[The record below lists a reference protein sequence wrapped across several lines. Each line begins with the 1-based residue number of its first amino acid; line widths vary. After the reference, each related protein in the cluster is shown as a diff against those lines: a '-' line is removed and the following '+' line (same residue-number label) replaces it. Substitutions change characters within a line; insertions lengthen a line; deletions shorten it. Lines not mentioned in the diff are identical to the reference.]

1 MDIQESQ
8 IVEFL
13 EGGRFVVAVCLG
25 KKGTRFHLLTHLGRE
40 TNLSKNRVIHRSS
53 QRIKTSPREEAIT
66 ILKEINEQRS
76 SIQKDIDIAEI
87 WELLEGEDQVWNP
100 REFSEIIFGE
110 KSTPDHEAASIRAV
124 ITERTHFKF
133 KDGFIRP
140 QPKEAVERLIEQRRR
155 EEEKIK
161 RLEQGTKLLNAIW
174 GQDKSISDISDTSV
188 WIEAIKDYC
197 IQGENSKHSGE
208 VKDLFKRA
216 GLTNPTAPFETL
228 VRAGIWSEDE
238 NIEILREGIERTFS
252 EEVIGEAKKISE
264 DYQKEVMSDQSRE
277 DLRELDVFTIDALQS
292 KDLDDALSFRE
303 VDGGVEVGVHITDV
317 GTFIRPGSRLFE
329 IAMERATSIYLP
341 DEIVPMLPESLSN
354 ETFSLLPE
362 KERAALSFFAV
373 IDEEGGVRETRVVR
387 SVIKSKRKMSYEE
400 ADELVEKEGT
410 IKRLYDLAHLLQKKR
425 IKEGNALP
433 LPIPELS
440 IRVEDGQIR
449 VWLDEPGPSRFLVS
463 ELMILANSIAA
474 KFLRANSIPAL
485 YRSQPEPRERIING
499 AEQDLRSNFRQ
510 RRLISRGILGPEPD
524 FHSGLGLECYTTITS
539 PIRRALDLAMQIQIL
554 EYLAS
559 NGPKFTQKELEGI
572 SINIQEGLVRA
583 ASVRQARSRY
593 WLLKHLNERKGE
605 DLKAWVLDILDNK
618 LLLVLEDYL
627 ITVDIP
633 RQHKMDYYLDQEV
646 YVRIKKVNPRENQL
660 KFEWGKM

>member
-8 IVEFL
+8 VVEFL
-13 EGGRFVVAVCLG
+13 EGVVDAVCLG

-40 TNLSKNRVIHRSS
+40 TNLSKNRVIHISS

-66 ILKEINEQRS
+66 ILKEINELRS
-76 SIQKDIDIAEI
+76 FIQKDIDIAEI

-174 GQDKSISDISDTSV
+174 GKDKSISEISDTSE

-197 IQGENSKHSGE
+197 IQGEDSERSGE

-216 GLTNPTAPFETL
+216 GLSSPIAPFETL

-238 NIEILREGIERTFS
+238 NIELLRAGIERTFS

-264 DYQKEVMSDQSRE
+264 DYQQKALSDETRE
-277 DLRELDVFTIDALQS
+277 DLRDLDVFTIDALQS

-303 VDGGVEVGVHITDV
+303 VDGGVEVGIHITDV

-362 KERAALSFFAV
+362 KERAALSFFAL
-373 IDEEGGVRETRVVR
+373 IDEEGGVRETRIVR

-400 ADELVEKEGT
+400 ADELVAKEGT
-410 IKRLYDLAHLLQKKR
+410 IKRLYDLALLLQKKR

-474 KFLRANSIPAL
+474 KFLRDNSIPAL

-559 NGPKFTQKELEGI
+559 SGPRFSQKELDGI
-572 SINIQEGLVRA
+572 SINIQEGLIRA
-583 ASVRQARSRY
+583 ASVRQARFRY